1 VVGWQYDKK
10 ADQYANGNLA
20 LKNYYLD
27 SLSTEKVYTELQP
40 SKNIREKG
48 IGLGLDLKGGMT
60 VVLEIDAAQVLSSL
74 ANTDDPCSTRR

>member
-1 VVGWQYDKK
+1 VYLN
-10 ADQYANGNLA
+10 YT
-20 LKNYYLD
+20 LKD
-27 SLSTEKVYTELQP
+27 
-40 SKNIREKG
+40 IREKG